1 MALETEVKSY
11 LACWMQLGTKV
22 WLQKGQTWSQVQN
35 VLENTR
41 YSPEFEACWA
51 QVREASSGDCYLEG
65 TTVTLQELLGDSWD
79 IIDCARCN
87 MPVALPKA
95 GVPVSDCPCQGL
107 SNWPNT
113 EIPCPRAP
121 VNSQDHLKAL
131 QQRLSIPRMRE
142 G

>member
-1 MALETEVKSY
+1 MALETDVKSY

-22 WLQKGQTWSQVQN
+22 WWQKGQSWYQVQN

-41 YSPEFEACWA
+41 YSPEFESCWDRVSA
-51 QVREASSGDCYLEG
+51 EASGDCYLEG
-65 TTVTLQELLGDSWD
+65 TTITLQELLSDTWD
-79 IIDCARCN
+79 IVDCARCN
-87 MPVALPKA
+87 MPVALPIA
-95 GVPVSDCPCQGL
+95 GVPPSDCPCQDL

-131 QQRLSIPRMRE
+131 QHRLLIPKMRE

>member
-22 WLQKGQTWSQVQN
+22 WLQKSQAWSQVQN

-41 YSPEFEACWA
+41 YSPEFEACWE
-51 QVREASSGDCYLEG
+51 QVRNISSGDCYLEG
-65 TTVTLQELLGDSWD
+65 TTVTLQELLSDTWD

-95 GVPVSDCPCQGL
+95 GVAPSDCPCQGL
-107 SNWPNT
+107 NNWPNT

-121 VNSQDHLKAL
+121 INSQDHLKAL
-131 QQRLSIPRMRE
+131 QHRLLVPRLRE